1 MKIIYAEDIGNYW
14 QTSKSGPD
22 SWIDKAKKEIASIG
36 GKIITELYGMDETGR
51 SAFSLVFSIGADT
64 FKIVWPVLP
73 SRTGNE
79 RAAKVQASTMLY
91 HDVKHKVVMAKVKG
105 TRTSFFEY
113 LMLPDGQTMS
123 NVSGDRLLELAPRM
137 IGSGK

>member
-1 MKIIYAEDIGNYW
+1 METVYAEEVGNYW
-14 QTSKSGPD
+14 QTSKSSPD
-22 SWIDKAKKEIASIG
+22 SWIDKAKREIASIG
-36 GKIITELYGMDETGR
+36 GKIITEIYGMDETGR

-73 SRTGNE
+73 SKSGNE
-79 RAAKVQASTMLY
+79 RAAKVQAATMLY
-91 HDVKHKVVMAKVKG
+91 HDVKHKVVMSKVKG